1 MASPPPRVVVV
12 DDDDSILRMIR
23 LALEAA
29 GFEVESASS
38 PIGVGALV
46 RRVAPHVVVL
56 DVSMP
61 GLDGEGVAG
70 LLAKSTGSRR
80 LPVVFYSALDEDA
93 LHTLSKRTPDSTYVQ
108 KGSPL
113 PALVDA
119 VRRMARLYASEAPPS
134 R

>member
-1 MASPPPRVVVV
+1 MV

-70 LLAKSTGSRR
+70 GFVWRGRRGDGDDVWACAKACADACTARC
-80 LPVVFYSALDEDA
+80 ED
-93 LHTLSKRTPDSTYVQ
+93 LQETVE
-108 KGSPL
+108 
-113 PALVDA
+113 PA
-119 VRRMARLYASEAPPS
+119 
-134 R
+134 

>member
-80 LPVVFYSALDEDA
+80 LPVVF
-93 LHTLSKRTPDSTYVQ
+93 
-108 KGSPL
+108 
-113 PALVDA
+113 
-119 VRRMARLYASEAPPS
+119 
-134 R
+134 